1 MSDFEYE
8 CEHCHVV
15 TEAERMS
22 WPDLCDRCHWRAN
35 LGANFAAA
43 GMAAV
48 LELMYES
55 YTSSIDLLRRHSFA
69 DSWLAIGMAATLD
82 KIAEADCCH
91 QGIAVDAVDTM
102 REAVS

>member
-1 MSDFEYE
+1 MSYFEVSYFEYE
-8 CEHCHVV
+8 CEQCHVV

-48 LELMYES
+48 LHRILIRACLNGDCDC
-55 YTSSIDLLRRHSFA
+55 SSGRMRR
-69 DSWLAIGMAATLD
+69 
-82 KIAEADCCH
+82 
-91 QGIAVDAVDTM
+91 TM